1 MRILIA
7 DDNEVIRS
15 SIRAILQAR
24 PEWEVCGEAV
34 NGRTAVRLS
43 RELRPDI
50 IIMDIDMPIMNGLE
64 ATEQLTKEGC
74 NSRVLIFTV
83 HESQTL
89 REKARAVGAC
99 GYVVKYQAS
108 RTLISALERLHGGE
122 TFFNVDAKRP
132 VEQPDLPSLAIS
144 GLSSTS

>member
-7 DDNEVIRS
+7 DNDAVIRS
-15 SIRAILQAR
+15 GIQTILQAR

-34 NGRTAVRLS
+34 NGRTAVLLS

-50 IIMDIDMPIMNGLE
+50 IIIDIGMPIMNGLE
-64 ATEQLTKEGC
+64 ATEQLTKDGC
-74 NSRVLIFTV
+74 NTRVLIFTL

-89 REKARAVGAC
+89 RERARAVGAC

-108 RTLISALERLHGGE
+108 RTLINALETLHGGG
-122 TFFNVDAKRP
+122 TFFDVDAKKP
-132 VEQPDLPSLAIS
+132 AEQTGLRSPHIS
-144 GLSSTS
+144 DPPA

>member
-7 DDNEVIRS
+7 DNDAVIRS
-15 SIRAILQAR
+15 GIRAILRAR
-24 PEWEVCGEAV
+24 PEWEVCGEAL

-50 IIMDIDMPIMNGLE
+50 IIMDIEMPVMNGLE
-64 ATEQLTKEGC
+64 ATEQLTTDSC
-74 NSRVLIFTV
+74 NTRVLIFTP

-99 GYVVKYQAS
+99 GYVVKYQSS
-108 RTLISALERLHGGE
+108 RTLINALERLHGGG
-122 TFFNVDAKRP
+122 TFFDVDAKKP
-132 VEQPDLPSLAIS
+132 AEQT
-144 GLSSTS
+144 GSS

>member
-7 DDNEVIRS
+7 DDNAVIRS
-15 SIRAILQAR
+15 GIRAILQAR

-34 NGRTAVRLS
+34 NGRTAVLLS

-50 IIMDIDMPIMNGLE
+50 IIMDIGMPIMNGLE
-64 ATEQLTKEGC
+64 ATEQLTTDGC
-74 NSRVLIFTV
+74 DTRVLIFTL

-99 GYVVKYQAS
+99 GYVVKYQGS
-108 RTLISALERLHGGE
+108 RSLINALERLHGGG
-122 TFFNVDAKRP
+122 TFFNVDAKKP
-132 VEQPDLPSLAIS
+132 AEQTGLRGPHIS
-144 GLSSTS
+144 DPPA

>member
-7 DDNEVIRS
+7 DNDEVIRS

-34 NGRTAVRLS
+34 NGQTAVRLS

-50 IIMDIDMPIMNGLE
+50 VIMDIEMPIMNGLE
-64 ATEQLTKEGC
+64 ATGQLTKDGC
-74 NSRVLIFTV
+74 NTRVLIFTV

-89 REKARAVGAC
+89 RETARAVGAC

-108 RTLISALERLHGGE
+108 RTLINALERLHGGG
-122 TFFNVDAKRP
+122 TFFNVDARKP
-132 VEQPDLPSLAIS
+132 AEQTGPPM
-144 GLSSTS
+144 